1 MIERAEGGASARPG
15 FLLADEKMGA
25 CRSTSLRRCIIAIVS
40 LMLASNVIVAAE
52 LSPGAV
58 RAAEDYSMQH
68 GGLSF
73 LATQN
78 GRTLLERYAD
88 GASADMELRIY
99 SGTKAFW
106 SLAALAAV
114 EDGLLN
120 LDEHVADTIPQ
131 WRHDKRKASV
141 TIRQLLDF
149 DSGLEP
155 NFSLQESQAGNRDE
169 VAIRGSMVAE
179 PGAAFI
185 YGPAALQVFH
195 RVLKEKGQSP
205 SRFLERRVLH
215 RLGLGSQRYLEDRAG
230 NPLLAS
236 GFVLTARQWSK
247 LGELVLRN
255 GAPVISPSLLEECW
269 RGPEANRMF
278 AFGWWNNRAATFGRE
293 IDVEKMLDRKW
304 QDQDWRNGCL
314 CRDAPRDLV
323 ACIGSG
329 HQRLYV
335 IPSLRLIVV
344 RQGDGGSFLD
354 GSFLRI
360 LLHGQSP

>member
-1 MIERAEGGASARPG
+1 MIERGCKSFTAILAL
-15 FLLADEKMGA
+15 FL
-25 CRSTSLRRCIIAIVS
+25 TSNA
-40 LMLASNVIVAAE
+40 VALAE
-52 LSPGAV
+52 LNPGAV
-58 RAAEDYSMQH
+58 RAAADYSMHH

-73 LATQN
+73 FVIQN
-78 GRTLLERYAD
+78 GRTLLARYAG
-88 GASADMELRIY
+88 GANAETELRIY

-106 SLAALAAV
+106 DLAALAAA

-120 LDEHVADTIPQ
+120 LDEHVSDAIPSWRNDT
-131 WRHDKRKASV
+131 RKASI
-141 TIRQLLDF
+141 TIRQLLNF

-155 NFSLQESQAGNRDE
+155 NFSLQESQSGNRDE

-179 PGAAFI
+179 PASAFI

-205 SRFLERRVLH
+205 TRFLESRVLH
-215 RLGLGSQRYLEDRAG
+215 RLGLGRQRYLEDRAG

-255 GAPVISPSLLEECW
+255 GAPVISARSLEECW

-293 IDVEKMLDRKW
+293 IDVEQMLARKW

-314 CRDAPRDLV
+314 CRDAPADLV

-335 IPSLRLIVV
+335 IPSLKLIVV
-344 RQGDGGSFLD
+344 RQGDGGFFSD